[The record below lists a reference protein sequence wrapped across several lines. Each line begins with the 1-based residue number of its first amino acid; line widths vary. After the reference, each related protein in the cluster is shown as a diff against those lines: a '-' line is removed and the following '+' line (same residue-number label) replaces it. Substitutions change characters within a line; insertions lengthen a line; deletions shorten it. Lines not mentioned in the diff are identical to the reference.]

1 MLFEGRWSSPLDQM
15 NWIFQLR
22 IAHQRCC
29 CNDKLFFWKMVN
41 KQHSNA
47 KHWNFRD
54 GFLVA
59 TTNLWIVSSSLW
71 KVHGCVCVCVCV
83 CWVFQFY
90 YVVWVELPS
99 CIRQF
104 SQIWLKTKHEALLA
118 LPTKARI
125 LCLDSLY
132 RVHSSL
138 MDSDPMVVGLVLY
151 EEFWKDDIL
160 ACVETWDQL

>member
-1 MLFEGRWSSPLDQM
+1 LLLEGRWSSPLDQI

-22 IAHQRCC
+22 IAHQRCR

-41 KQHSNA
+41 KQHLNA
-47 KHWNFRD
+47 THSIFWD

-59 TTNLWIVSSSLW
+59 TTNLWIAFLSLW
-71 KVHGCVCVCVCV
+71 KVHGCAFLCVCVCVCVCV

-90 YVVWVELPS
+90 NVVWVELPS

-104 SQIWLKTKHEALLA
+104 SQIWLKTKHESLLA

-125 LCLDSLY
+125 LCLDSL
-132 RVHSSL
+132 
-138 MDSDPMVVGLVLY
+138 
-151 EEFWKDDIL
+151 
-160 ACVETWDQL
+160 